1 MSLGKLRQ
9 KQEKIDLNILSLLE
23 KRFEVSEKIGI
34 HKRKNKLEVEDNN
47 VETTKIDNLMKK
59 SPSKILDRGF
69 LEQVWGHIFAKSKE
83 IQRKIQ
89 VDQNEE
95 K

>member
-1 MSLGKLRQ
+1 MVSCTIFVLLRHVFSIAFRQSLV
-9 KQEKIDLNILSLLE
+9 
-23 KRFEVSEKIGI
+23 EVSEKIGI

-47 VETTKIDNLMKK
+47 VETTKIDNLIKK